1 MYPSSLS
8 DTLRSL
14 ASKLDGVQS
23 MLNGGN
29 TVDYMA
35 GMSGMSG
42 MAGMAGMSGMSGMSG
57 MRSLNTTVPNVGQGT
72 QMILLE
78 KLDTLSK
85 QLEEVNRN
93 IVGLRNHTPQ
103 AASILPLNP
112 MHGIEVVP
120 KREVVIPEANSLSL
134 ADRLLLNKDA
144 KKALEAEEMGA
155 SRNNEYP
162 LEEEEEEEDEVYES
176 HGQNPYSNSS
186 AMDVEDA
193 GEVEA
198 EAEEEE
204 EEEEEAEAEDSEEEA
219 EAEAE
224 AEDSEEEEE
233 VLEEFE
239 YKGSTYYRDSENN
252 VFMTDEDDNL
262 LEQPIGT
269 WNPDKKS
276 IMKKP

>member
-14 ASKLDGVQS
+14 ASKLDGVHS

-35 GMSGMSG
+35 
-42 MAGMAGMSGMSGMSG
+42 GMSG

-93 IVGLRNHTPQ
+93 IMGLRNHTPQ
-103 AASILPLNP
+103 PASILPLNP

-120 KREVVIPEANSLSL
+120 KREVVIPEGNSLSV

-162 LEEEEEEEDEVYES
+162 LEEEDEDEDEAYES
-176 HGQNPYSNSS
+176 HGQNVYSNES
-186 AMDVEDA
+186 AMEVEDA
-193 GEVEA
+193 GEVEVEV

-204 EEEEEAEAEDSEEEA
+204 EEEAEEEEEEEA
-219 EAEAE
+219 EEE
-224 AEDSEEEEE
+224 EEEEE

-239 YKGSTYYRDSENN
+239 YKGSTYYRDSQNN

-262 LEQPIGT
+262 LEEPIGL

>member
-14 ASKLDGVQS
+14 ASKLDGVQA

-35 GMSGMSG
+35 
-42 MAGMAGMSGMSGMSG
+42 GMSG

-93 IVGLRNHTPQ
+93 IMGLRNHTPQ

-162 LEEEEEEEDEVYES
+162 LEEEDEDEEEAYES
-176 HGQNPYSNSS
+176 HGKNPYSNAST
-186 AMDVEDA
+186 MDVEETGDM
-193 GEVEA
+193 
-198 EAEEEE
+198 EEEE
-204 EEEEEAEAEDSEEEA
+204 EEEEEEDEAEEKEEDEEEAEKEEAEDSE
-219 EAEAE
+219 
-224 AEDSEEEEE
+224 EEEEE

-239 YKGSTYYRDSENN
+239 YKGSTYYRDSQNN

-262 LEQPIGT
+262 LEEPIGT

>member
-42 MAGMAGMSGMSGMSG
+42 MAG

-204 EEEEEAEAEDSEEEA
+204 EEEEEAEAEAEDSEEEA

>member
-14 ASKLDGVQS
+14 ASKLDGVQTI
-23 MLNGGN
+23 LNGGN
-29 TVDYMA
+29 TLDYTA
-35 GMSGMSG
+35 GMNGMAG

-93 IVGLRNHTPQ
+93 IMGLRNHTPQ

-162 LEEEEEEEDEVYES
+162 LEEEEEDEEEAYES
-176 HGQNPYSNSS
+176 HGKNPYSNAST
-186 AMDVEDA
+186 MDVEETGDM
-193 GEVEA
+193 
-198 EAEEEE
+198 EEEE
-204 EEEEEAEAEDSEEEA
+204 EEEDEAEEKEEEEEAEKEEAEDSE
-219 EAEAE
+219 
-224 AEDSEEEEE
+224 EEEEE

-239 YKGSTYYRDSENN
+239 YKGSTYYRDSQNN

-262 LEQPIGT
+262 LEEPIGT

>member
-1 MYPSSLS
+1 M
-8 DTLRSL
+8 
-14 ASKLDGVQS
+14 
-23 MLNGGN
+23 N
-29 TVDYMA
+29 
-35 GMSGMSG
+35 G
-42 MAGMAGMSGMSGMSG
+42 MAGMAG

-162 LEEEEEEEDEVYES
+162 LEEEEEEEETYES
-176 HGQNPYSNSS
+176 HGQNLYSNAS

-193 GEVEA
+193 GEVE
-198 EAEEEE
+198 EEEEEEVEVEEEE
-204 EEEEEAEAEDSEEEA
+204 EEEVEEEVEVEMEAEDSEEE
-219 EAEAE
+219 
-224 AEDSEEEEE
+224 EEEEE

-239 YKGSTYYRDSENN
+239 YKGSTYYRDSQNN

-262 LEQPIGT
+262 LEEPIGT